1 LSALVL
7 IAAGRV
13 PPPVAGQARQ
23 ALEIVVLS
31 NRADLV
37 SGGDALVEIRPA
49 PETND
54 RLRVDLDGRDVT
66 SQFAIRAD
74 GRYLGPVSPLRVGK
88 NELTAS
94 SRTGGRARLTLT
106 SHPRGG
112 PLFSGQQVQPWACS
126 TTDEPSLGS
135 PVDAQCNAATR
146 LRFVYRSLDGRFQ
159 PFDPA
164 RPLPPDIATLA
175 TVGGRKMPYIVRIER
190 GTMNRG
196 IHEIAVLFD
205 PALPWTPWQRQP
217 HWEGK
222 LLLKYG
228 AGTGQIYRQ
237 GTPGPVLDD
246 DALRRGFVVATSSMM
261 INGQHSNFVT
271 AAETSLMLKEH
282 VIETY
287 GEVRYTIGE
296 GGSGGALLQYLIADA
311 YPGILDGLRPTQDW
325 EDSISGAYREFAD
338 SAVVMQA
345 IESSSVTYTDSDRAA
360 IGGWGGTNVNIF
372 NTESRRVGDYVRP
385 DDGTKCAG
393 DASYDPVQ
401 KPAGVRCTFQDFMAS
416 IIGRRADGA
425 AHLVYDNVGVQYGLK
440 AVEEGRITVEQFV
453 DLNVRAGGFDRDGR
467 WQPKRNALDPAV
479 AARLYRSGHITQ
491 GRGLANV
498 PILAIRGTNN
508 DDYHYPFRTMV
519 NRNRLVAANGHADNH
534 VYWIQPPREV
544 STLDAMDRWLGAIA
558 ADRRPG
564 ALPAKVVRNKPP
576 ELTSGCWING
586 VRTVDLER
594 CDREFPYEREP
605 RTIAGDTGTIS
616 TMKCQLQALA
626 RRRYRV
632 SFTDAQWLAMERAFP
647 SGVCDF
653 TKPGV
658 GVQPTVP
665 WLSYASGPGGQPLG
679 PPPASRSVLPSGVR
693 RRTRL

>member
-1 LSALVL
+1 LSK
-7 IAAGRV
+7 
-13 PPPVAGQARQ
+13 
-23 ALEIVVLS
+23 
-31 NRADLV
+31 RADLV
-37 SGGDALVEIRPA
+37 SGGDALVELRPA
-49 PETND
+49 PQASD
-54 RLRVDLDGRDVT
+54 GLAVALDGRDVT

-74 GRYLGPVSPLRVGK
+74 GRYLGLLTGLRHGR

-94 SRTGGRARLTLT
+94 TRARGRARLTIT
-106 SHPRGG
+106 NHPRGG
-112 PLFSGQQVQPWACS
+112 PIFSGDQLQPWTCS
-126 TTDEPSLGS
+126 TTESPSLGD
-135 PVDAQCNAATR
+135 PVDAQCNTPAR
-146 LRFVYRSLDGRFQ
+146 MRFVYRTLDGRFQ
-159 PFDPA
+159 SFDPA
-164 RPLPPDIATLA
+164 AAMPADIASLA
-175 TVGGRKMPYIVRIER
+175 TVGGRKLPYIVRVER

-205 PALPWTPWQRQP
+205 PGAPWTPWDRQP

-222 LLLKYG
+222 LLLKFG

-246 DALRRGFVVATSSMM
+246 DALRRGFVVVASSMM

-325 EDSISGAYREFAD
+325 QDSISGAYREFAD

-345 IESSSVTYTDSDRAA
+345 IESSSLKYTDQDRAA

-393 DASYDPVQ
+393 DASYEPVQ

-416 IIGRRADGA
+416 VIGRRPDGA
-425 AHLVYDNVGVQYGLK
+425 AHLVYDNLGVQYGLK

-467 WQPKRNALDPAV
+467 LQPRRSVLDPAV
-479 AARLYRSGHITQ
+479 ASRLYRSGHITQ

-519 NRNRLVAANGHADNH
+519 NRNRLIAANGHADNH
-534 VYWIQPPREV
+534 VYWIQPLRDA
-544 STLDAMDRWLGAIA
+544 STLEAMDRWVAAIA
-558 ADRRPG
+558 NDRRPG
-564 ALPAKVVRNKPP
+564 SQQAKVVRNRPAD
-576 ELTSGCWING
+576 LVSGCWIGG
-586 VRTVDLER
+586 VKTTDLAR
-594 CDREFPYEREP
+594 CDREYPYEREP

-616 TMKCQLQALA
+616 IMKCQLQPLA
-626 RRRYRV
+626 RRRYAV
-632 SFTDAQWLAMERAFP
+632 SFTDAQWEAMVRAFP
-647 SGVCDF
+647 TGVCDF
-653 TKPGV
+653 SKPGI
-658 GVQPTVP
+658 GVQPTVT
-665 WLSYASGPGGQPLG
+665 WLSYAPGPGGQPLG
-679 PPPASRSVLPSGVR
+679 APPASR
-693 RRTRL
+693 